1 MITLDYY
8 DDNTIRTHAVFFT
21 RKKFLVISIVSI
33 LMILFFGNS
42 FFNRFINL
50 DSGSCTKIY
59 IFWYFGC
66 VLFLIIFMIILVVS
80 LSWIFGSTSSN
91 GDEFPMYSEHDLT
104 VLKERYEIER
114 IKVLKQHK
122 YNFSIFD
129 KDWNNEIFQE
139 IMCDSFSVDS
149 QGYAH
154 ILNCDS
160 DFVFD
165 ESDNHIRY
173 HHIVDNRDGHIV
185 TVKELKE
192 KYLNKN
198 QEE

>member
-21 RKKFLVISIVSI
+21 RKKISVISIVSI
-33 LMILFFGNS
+33 FMILFFGDS

-50 DSGSCTKIY
+50 DSGSWTKIY
-59 IFWYFGC
+59 IFWYFCC

-80 LSWIFGSTSSN
+80 LSWIFGSASSN

-104 VLKERYEIER
+104 VLKEKYEIER
-114 IKVLKQHK
+114 IKVLKQYK

-129 KDWNNEIFQE
+129 KHWNNEIFQE

-149 QGYAH
+149 KGYAH

>member
-1 MITLDYY
+1 M
-8 DDNTIRTHAVFFT
+8 
-21 RKKFLVISIVSI
+21 
-33 LMILFFGNS
+33 
-42 FFNRFINL
+42 

-80 LSWIFGSTSSN
+80 LSWIFGSVSSN

>member
-21 RKKFLVISIVSI
+21 WKKFLVISIVSI
-33 LMILFFGNS
+33 LMILFFGN
-42 FFNRFINL
+42 NLNKCRNL
-50 DSGSCTKIY
+50 DSGSWTNIDT
-59 IFWYFGC
+59 FWFVCC
-66 VLFLIIFMIILVVS
+66 VLFLVIFMITLVMS
-80 LSWIFGSTSSN
+80 SAFIFCSIPADWGGS
-91 GDEFPMYSEHDLT
+91 PMYSEHDLT
-104 VLKERYEIER
+104 VLKEKYEIER

-139 IMCDSFSVDS
+139 IMCDSFYVDS
-149 QGYAH
+149 KGYAH

-160 DFVFD
+160 DFVFN